1 MTTDNCAGV
10 DSATFALAL
19 LVVSETDVAVIISS
33 VPVEVLAGAV
43 NIVAVPLAVAD
54 GLNDAGPQAFVG
66 AQVQVTPL
74 FALSLATVAVIDATA
89 DVLIDAGGAWLNV
102 TASAG
107 APVMVIIPVAICV
120 ESVTDVAIMVTL
132 PPAGTVAGA

>member
-89 DVLIDAGGAWLNV
+89 DVLIDAGGATLNV
-102 TASAG
+102 TSIGGG
-107 APVMVIIPVAICV
+107 AVMVIIPVAFFEV
-120 ESVTDVAIMVTL
+120 SLTEVAV
-132 PPAGTVAGA
+132 